1 MHYYEE
7 KNFAGIWAAKSSDE
21 YPIIH
26 GDKNRY
32 RFITKVKDE
41 HVSLPLNQLRA
52 IYGMTPEMQEWL
64 DAVNDTGRI
73 GVPVHAKAMVDRLAE
88 RKLIH
93 LDKKGSIWVALSLGE
108 AASRGELGTTTTG
121 DAVVDDGPKASGGDE
136 GGGGHP
142 LEAK

>member
-7 KNFAGIWAAKSSDE
+7 KNFAGAWAAKSSDE
-21 YPIIH
+21 YPIQH
-26 GDKNRY
+26 KDSQY

-41 HVSLPLNQLRA
+41 HVGLPLYQLRL

-73 GVPVHAKAMVDRLAE
+73 GIPGHAKALVDRLAE

-93 LDKKGSIWVALSLGE
+93 LDKTGSIWIALSLGE
-108 AASRGELGTTTTG
+108 AASSGKAAGSTEAGNS
-121 DAVVDDGPKASGGDE
+121 DAGSGGS
-136 GGGGHP
+136 P